1 MGQIAYTPIGGF
13 TKQIDFW
20 DQPTDP
26 NTDGSKPDP
35 VVFVTGVYA
44 QIEGL
49 WATTQAV
56 KLGQQVVTEVTHRVT
71 IRYMPGLRSRMF
83 ILYNDPDTPNPRRF
97 DIDKIIDPDEKK
109 VELRL
114 NCIERNDGQ

>member
-26 NTDGSKPDP
+26 NSDGSKPDS
-35 VVFVTGVYA
+35 VLFVAGVYA